1 MIKLHLQSSSLYCRM
16 KCCILLSKSET
27 ILLEN
32 WWDLLQFEI
41 GLKQAIKLYLCKP
54 RMLPAMYDKMECPQS
69 NDNIPSHSD
78 HSNSIPDTCWYVW
91 ESGSYFYTYPI
102 FPFVKVYFCPITNEK
117 KYILESIMMLS
128 SKKNSLKL
136 FMILEKIPTC
146 TCVHLIPGLIKFQL

>member
-1 MIKLHLQSSSLYCRM
+1 M

-128 SKKNSLKL
+128 SKKKL
-136 FMILEKIPTC
+136 LEIVYDIGKDSHMHLCPFDPWFDKISAIDMWYQII
-146 TCVHLIPGLIKFQL
+146 V